1 MRVSTLLLVFVLSLP
16 ALGGDLTL
24 EISGAPELALVG
36 AVSRWDEDGRA
47 RVPVDAKAKIEA
59 PRVDATAEAAGP
71 GRFVFRD
78 LPPGRYDLVLIS
90 SNKQRVE
97 GFHYPPLQEFDP
109 VIPASATV
117 ADEEARATIL
127 EDIAQSPHYEN
138 KVEALFLGGDEKQ
151 VRVLMQ
157 LVRDKPTSYDA
168 EYGAPVA
175 TVRHEVWQ
183 YTFRYGVWSKEKRTA
198 ILDRVLLAKSA
209 WEGWTWVWEPALG
222 GVEVGSKPVVLRYT
236 WPSSFEGSSARGWR
250 AR

>member
-1 MRVSTLLLVFVLSLP
+1 MRGFALPWVLVLSLP
-16 ALGGDLTL
+16 AIGGEITL
-24 EISGAPELALVG
+24 EIAGAPELALVG
-36 AVSRWDEDGRA
+36 ALSRWDEDGKA

-59 PRVDATAEAAGP
+59 PRVDATAEPAGP

-90 SNKQRVE
+90 ANQERLE
-97 GFHYPPLQEFDP
+97 GFHYPPVLEFDP
-109 VIPASATV
+109 VFPPSAKV
-117 ADEEARATIL
+117 PDDEAREAIL
-127 EDIAQSPHYEN
+127 GDIAQSPHYEN

-168 EYGAPVA
+168 EYGKPVA

-198 ILDRVLLAKSA
+198 ILDRVLMAKSA
-209 WEGWTWVWEPALG
+209 FEGWTWVWEPALG
-222 GVEVGSKPVVLRYT
+222 GIEVGSKPISLRYA
-236 WPSSFEGSSARGWR
+236 WPSSFEGSTARGWR